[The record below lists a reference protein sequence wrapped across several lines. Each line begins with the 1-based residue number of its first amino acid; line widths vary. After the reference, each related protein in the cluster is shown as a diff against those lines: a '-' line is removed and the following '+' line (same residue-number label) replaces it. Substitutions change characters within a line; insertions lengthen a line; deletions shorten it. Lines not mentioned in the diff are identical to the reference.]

1 MARKKAREK
10 RTTKIPPKLTE
21 PEQDLLWHM
30 ENGYQLETDSLG
42 SDLVLR
48 HLKDGEEIRPTSAT
62 RNTIKTLQQQGLI
75 SPAKGRDPLK
85 ITWRPNKKR

>member
-1 MARKKAREK
+1 MAKKKAREK
-10 RTTKIPPKLTE
+10 NTPKIPPKLTE
-21 PEQDLLWHM
+21 PERDLLGQM

-62 RNTIKTLQQQGLI
+62 RNTIKSLQQQGLI

-85 ITWRPNKKR
+85 ITWRLNKKK